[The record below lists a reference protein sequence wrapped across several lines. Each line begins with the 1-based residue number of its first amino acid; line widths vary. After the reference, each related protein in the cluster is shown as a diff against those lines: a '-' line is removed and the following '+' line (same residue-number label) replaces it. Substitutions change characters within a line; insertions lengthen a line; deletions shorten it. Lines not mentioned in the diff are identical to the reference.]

1 MTRDRAASLVT
12 GSELV
17 ETALRL
23 GLRTLMRWRP
33 ESWLS
38 RYPRREVRLGT
49 RGPPSRFRRKAARD
63 LKGYREPR
71 ECEGQAP
78 ETIAL
83 VHEPPEVA
91 ACADIALPRELDRR
105 RVVELR
111 VLRGSWWEL
120 AGAVSAAMPCSF
132 SASTR

>member
-23 GLRTLMRWRP
+23 GPPYADALAPGVVAIPVSARTAF
-33 ESWLS
+33 E
-38 RYPRREVRLGT
+38 PRHEVRLGT
-49 RGPPSRFRRKAARD
+49 RGRPSRFRRKAARD

-71 ECEGQAP
+71 ACEGQAP

-83 VHEPPEVA
+83 VHETPQVA

-111 VLRGSWWEL
+111 VLRGNW
-120 AGAVSAAMPCSF
+120 
-132 SASTR
+132 